1 MSRRDD
7 HRRLGRTALRV
18 SPLCLGTMNF
28 GPVASEETSHA
39 ILDRALD
46 AGLNFVDTADQYGGS
61 GAEGGGVGT
70 TEEIIGR
77 WMAEDASR
85 RDRIVLA
92 TKVHEPMSDDPN
104 DRGLSA
110 RHIRRACDA
119 SLRRL
124 GTDHIDL
131 YQMHHLDRSAHW
143 DEIWQAMETL
153 IGMGK
158 ISYVGSSNFPGW
170 SIAQANE
177 AARRRHTLGT
187 VSEQSL
193 YNLAERTVELEV
205 LPAAMDYGV
214 GVMAWS
220 PLAGGLLGGVLNAD
234 TTGRRSSAAMLD
246 RIEAHRPQLEQ
257 WESLCAELGRS
268 PAIVALAWVA
278 QQPALTS
285 VIVGP
290 RTVEQLDD
298 AIASADLHLDDST
311 LRRID
316 EIWPG
321 PGPAP
326 EAYAW

>member
-1 MSRRDD
+1 MTDAISYRC
-7 HRRLGRTALRV
+7 LGRTALRV

-28 GPVASEETSHA
+28 GSTASQATSHA

-46 AGLNFVDTADQYGGS
+46 AGVTFVDTADQYGGE
-61 GAEGGGVGT
+61 AGVGT
-70 TEEIIGR
+70 TETIIGR
-77 WMAEDASR
+77 WLANDSSR

-92 TKVHEPMSDDPN
+92 TKVHEPMSDEPN

-110 RHIRRACDA
+110 RHIRLACDA

-153 IGMGK
+153 IAMGK

-177 AARRRHTLGT
+177 AARRRHGLGI

-193 YNLAERTVELEV
+193 YNLVERTIELEV
-205 LPAAMDYGV
+205 FPASIDYGV
-214 GVMAWS
+214 GVLAWS
-220 PLAGGLLGGVLNAD
+220 PLAGGLLGGVLD
-234 TTGRRSSAAMLD
+234 TTATKRRSTDAMRA

-257 WESLCAELGRS
+257 WEALCSDLGQP
-268 PAIVALAWVA
+268 PAVVALAWLA
-278 QQPALTS
+278 QRPGMAS

-290 RTVEQLDD
+290 RTVEQFDDAVASMGLELDD
-298 AIASADLHLDDST
+298 ATLDR
-311 LRRID
+311 LD